1 MRTNPILNTDSYK
14 ASHFLQYPEGVTT
27 VYSYIEAR
35 GPKDHDLLFFGLQM
49 FIKSYLTTPITAEDI
64 DEAEEIFTAHGLPFH
79 REGWAYI
86 LEKHNGYMPIA
97 INALKEGT
105 VTKTSVPLALIYNTD
120 PKCAW
125 LTSYLET
132 AILRGVW
139 YPTTVATNSFL
150 IKQQIKAALEKS
162 SDDVTGQLPFK
173 LHDFGARGASSQET
187 AQIGGLAHLVN
198 FQGTDTVSALPMAR
212 QYYGGDDPH
221 FMAGFSIP
229 AAEHSTMTS
238 WGRAGEKDAYANML
252 EKFPQGLV
260 AVVSDSYD
268 LFNALENIWGDEL
281 KEQVL
286 ARDGTLVVRPD
297 SGDPVEIVCQTL
309 EVLGDKFGYST
320 NSKGFK
326 VLDPHVRVIQGDGI
340 YLNSLKDILDA
351 MIEKG
356 WAVDNVAFGMGG
368 GLLQAVSRDS
378 YQFAMKACA
387 IERNGDIQPIYK
399 EPKTDKK
406 KTSKRGIQGV
416 FEEQGQLVAKTIL
429 PEQIADSENM
439 LKRVYWLEQGVPQIT
454 HLSFTEV
461 RQQAEETS

>member
-14 ASHFLQYPEGVTT
+14 ASHFLQYPEGVST

-35 GPKDHDLLFFGLQM
+35 GPKDHDILFFGLQM
-49 FIKSYLTTPITAEDI
+49 FIKSYLTNPITQQDI
-64 DEAEEIFTAHGLPFH
+64 EEAEEIFAAHGLPFH
-79 REGWAYI
+79 RQGWVYI
-86 LEKHNGYMPIA
+86 LEQHNGYMPIA
-97 INALKEGT
+97 IHALKEGT
-105 VTKTSVPLALIYNTD
+105 VTKTSVPLALVYNTD
-120 PKCAW
+120 PNCAW

-132 AILRGVW
+132 AILRGIW

-162 SDDVTGQLPFK
+162 SDDVAGLLPFK

-212 QYYGGDDPH
+212 QYYGGDDPL

-238 WGRAGEKDAYANML
+238 WGRAGEKEAYANML
-252 EKFPQGLV
+252 EKFPKGLV

-286 ARDGTLVVRPD
+286 AREGTLVVRPD

-309 EVLGDKFGYST
+309 EVLGEKFGYST
-320 NSKGFK
+320 NSKGYK
-326 VLDPHVRVIQGDGI
+326 VLESHIRVIQGDGI
-340 YLNSLKDILDA
+340 YLSSLKNILNA
-351 MIEKG
+351 MLDKG
-356 WAVDNVAFGMGG
+356 WAMDNVTFGMGG

-387 IERNGDIQPIYK
+387 IERNGEIQPIYK

-416 FEEQGQLVAKTIL
+416 FEKNGQLAAKTIS
-429 PEQIADSENM
+429 PAEIADPANM
-439 LKRVYWLEQGVPQIT
+439 LKPVYELVEGKPQTT
-454 HLSFTEV
+454 HLSFTQV
-461 RQQAEETS
+461 RQQAEQTS